1 MRFVSDDDV
10 RRVFTPQIAYDSQ
23 RAAFEAL
30 GAGVA
35 DLAPRLILPGDEHD
49 ALAFCYA
56 ARLRPGSGAV
66 CKFGAVANGN
76 AARGL
81 PSVHATLLAL
91 DPVTGV
97 PVAVLDGTALTELR
111 TAAATAV
118 AVDALARPDS
128 ATLAIVGCGVQ
139 GAAHLTALPLR
150 RSYTGIRLYDHHPGR
165 AAALAA
171 TRPDLPVEVAESPTA
186 ALDGADVVV
195 LATTSVLPV
204 VTPRDLGQGATL
216 VSLGSYA
223 PDRFEAPVMLARW
236 LRVVV
241 DHAPTALSQ
250 AGPIIEA
257 VRSGQLSGEGLR
269 ELGAVL
275 LGKRVGRLDPM
286 EMVYYNSVGLG
297 VQDAAAAW
305 AVLDALGG

>member
-1 MRFVSDDDV
+1 MRFVTDDDV
-10 RRVFTPQIAYDSQ
+10 RRVFTAQVAYDSQ

-30 GAGVA
+30 GSGVA
-35 DLAPRLILPGDEHD
+35 DLAPRLILPGTGDD

-66 CKFGAVANGN
+66 CKFGAVAAGN
-76 AARGL
+76 PARGL

-91 DPVTGV
+91 DPATGV
-97 PVAVLDGTALTELR
+97 PVAVLDGAALTELR

-118 AVDALARPDS
+118 AVNALARNDS
-128 ATLAIVGCGVQ
+128 STLAIVGCGVQ
-139 GAAHLTALPLR
+139 GGAHLAALTAR
-150 RSYTGIRLYDHHPGR
+150 RSYPRIRLYDHHPGR

-171 TRPDLPVEVAESPTA
+171 TRPELPVTVAPSATA

-195 LATTSVLPV
+195 LATTSASPV
-204 VTPRDLGQGATL
+204 VAPQDLAEGVTL
-216 VSLGSYA
+216 VSLGSFA
-223 PDRFEAPVMLARW
+223 PERCEAPVLAARW
-236 LRVVV
+236 LRVV
-241 DHAPTALSQ
+241 DHAPTALEQ
-250 AGPIIEA
+250 AGPIVAA
-257 VRSGQLSGEGLR
+257 VRSGQLAPEALR

-275 LGKRVGRLDPM
+275 VGAHTGRSDAR

-305 AVLDALGG
+305 AVLDALG